1 MTLKYIVNE
10 AGNPIEVLIPYKEF
24 QLLQPLFS
32 LLTEEKEITPTTIRE
47 TDISSFLL
55 LRNRKKIRIP
65 NLSQMIQADK
75 EERF

>member
-10 AGNPIEVLIPYKEF
+10 TGNPIEVLIPYREF

-32 LLTEEKEITPTTIRE
+32 LLTEEKEVAPNTIKE
-47 TDISSFLL
+47 TDLSSFLV
-55 LRNRKKIRIP
+55 LRNQKKIHIP
-65 NLSQMIQADK
+65 FLSQLIQEDR